1 MAVTPYAATNTRPH
15 WGGSGADL
23 DIHIEA
29 YEGDIEGSFRVESLF
44 RSSGLTNFKSVLD
57 QSNTW
62 RGDRIGGATVKGRK
76 SGDGLDSSRIVSEKF
91 LISVDTTSYIRT
103 PVDYQ
108 DDWTAPDFQAEYS
121 AEHGSAH
128 AKAFDQA
135 HVIQLIKCGAWVAP
149 ANLKAS
155 GAFFDGL
162 SFTMTGYA
170 SPVASALETA
180 AEVKANYIVTA
191 HKNALA
197 AFVNRDFGGSLSELV
212 TLITPDAFNVLL
224 DHKKLM
230 NVDFAG
236 SETGSSGNNYVMRRV
251 AWLNGVR
258 VIETPRFPTGAI
270 ASHILGPAFNVS
282 AAEAKAV
289 AVVFHPRKT
298 LVTVEAKPMTARVWD
313 DELNFNNVL
322 DSYTMYTV
330 GIKRGDTVAVLFSD

>member
-1 MAVTPYAATNTRPH
+1 MAATPYAATNTRPQ
-15 WGGSGADL
+15 WGGTNADL

-29 YEGDIEGSFRVESLF
+29 YEGDIDGSFRVESMF
-44 RSSGLTNFKSVLD
+44 RASSLTNFKSVAD
-57 QSNTW
+57 RSNTW

-121 AEHGSAH
+121 QEHGSSH
-128 AKAFDQA
+128 AKSFDQA
-135 HVIQLIKCGAWVAP
+135 HVIQLIKCGTWVAP
-149 ANLKAS
+149 AALKAS

-162 SFTMTGYA
+162 SYTMTGYS

-180 AEVKANYIVTA
+180 AEVKANYIVNA
-191 HKNALA
+191 HKTALA
-197 AFVNRDFGGSLSELV
+197 EFVKRDLGGSLAEFV
-212 TLITPDAFNVLL
+212 TLMTPDAFNVLL

-236 SETGSSGNNYVMRRV
+236 SESGNSGNSFVMRRV

-270 ASHILGPAFNVS
+270 ANHILGPAFNVS

-289 AVVFHPRKT
+289 AVLFHPRKT
-298 LVTVEAKPMTARVWD
+298 LVTIEAKPMTVRVWD

-330 GIKRGDTVAVLFSD
+330 GIKRGDAVAVINSD